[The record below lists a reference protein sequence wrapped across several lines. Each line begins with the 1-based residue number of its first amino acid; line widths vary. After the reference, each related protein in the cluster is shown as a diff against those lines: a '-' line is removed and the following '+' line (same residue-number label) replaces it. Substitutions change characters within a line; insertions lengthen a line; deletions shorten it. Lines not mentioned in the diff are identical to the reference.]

1 MYVSIHNI
9 EQIEITDTKELVAQD
24 RTFWARE
31 LVITDKN
38 GTTFRFH
45 LFSKENADCLEFIK

>member
-1 MYVSIHNI
+1 MYVSIHDI

-38 GTTFRFH
+38 GTAFRFH
-45 LFSKENADCLEFIK
+45 LFSQDNADCLEVK